1 MRRAPR
7 LMIIIL
13 LGLFLALPAVATVS
27 ALPAAAQ
34 TADRLVAQPSTAPS
48 SPGATTAP
56 AGPKLTPDTEN
67 DQAESKRKLV
77 LGVTAVILLGIV
89 IWGRSVRR
97 KRKKAETGG

>member
-7 LMIIIL
+7 LMIIVL

-34 TADRLVAQPSTAPS
+34 SVDRLVAQPTPTPS
-48 SPGATTAP
+48 SPGASAP
-56 AGPKLTPDTEN
+56 AGPKLTPETEN
-67 DQAESKRKLV
+67 DQSESKRKLV
-77 LGVTAVILLGIV
+77 IGVSAVALLAIV

-97 KRKKAETGG
+97 KRKKTSGDA

>member
-7 LMIIIL
+7 LMIIAL

-34 TADRLVAQPSTAPS
+34 TTDRLVAQPSTAPPS
-48 SPGATTAP
+48 SGATTAP
-56 AGPKLTPDTEN
+56 AGPKLTPDTEA
-67 DQAESKRKLV
+67 DQAESKRKLI
-77 LGVTAVILLGIV
+77 LGITAVVLLGIV

-97 KRKKAETGG
+97 KKQKAAGG

>member
-1 MRRAPR
+1 
-7 LMIIIL
+7 MIITL

-56 AGPKLTPDTEN
+56 AGPKLTPETKD
-67 DQAESKRKLV
+67 DQAESKRKLIIGGLAAV
-77 LGVTAVILLGIV
+77 LLVTV

-97 KRKKAETGG
+97 KRQKASGG